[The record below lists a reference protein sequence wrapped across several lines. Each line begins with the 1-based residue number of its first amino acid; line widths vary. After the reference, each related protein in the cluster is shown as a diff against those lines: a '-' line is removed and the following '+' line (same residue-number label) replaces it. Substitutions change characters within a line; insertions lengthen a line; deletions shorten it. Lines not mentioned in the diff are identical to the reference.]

1 MSRLRDAVRAALEI
15 NGVRTGPPVAP
26 TATTAHPVTVAPSM
40 KRPRPDRVLVLGG
53 LGWPSV
59 LVRDRDGRLPRDGE
73 VEPDGACLRV
83 RCAGGPVLVAGSLR
97 GAPDACRWAPVGDL
111 HPIDLEVL
119 RRVAPAHAADAD
131 ARDRIAA
138 LAREVARELGA
149 QGGRGAEANLLAALD
164 VLRARRG
171 DQLRETPDPAAHPVQ
186 SNPGLESEVSA

>member
-1 MSRLRDAVRAALEI
+1 VSRLRDAVRAALEI
-15 NGVRTGPPVAP
+15 NGVRTGPPVVP
-26 TATTAHPVTVAPSM
+26 TATTAHPVTVAPST

-53 LGWPSV
+53 LGWPGV

-73 VEPDGACLRV
+73 VAPDGACLRV

-97 GAPDACRWAPVGDL
+97 GVPDACRWAPVGDL
-111 HPIDLEVL
+111 HPLDLEVL

-171 DQLRETPDPAAHPVQ
+171 DPATQLAVRPDPEPE
-186 SNPGLESEVSA
+186 PEVSA

>member
-1 MSRLRDAVRAALEI
+1 MSRLHAVMRAVMEI
-15 NGVRTGPPVAP
+15 NGLTPAEPTRVAP
-26 TATTAHPVTVAPSM
+26 RDASLPGPGPAPVPAKTLAARP
-40 KRPRPDRVLVLGG
+40 PRPDRVLVLGG
-53 LGWPSV
+53 PGV
-59 LVRDRDGRLPRDGE
+59 LVRCRDGRLPRDGE
-73 VEPDGACLRV
+73 VVPDGACLRV

-97 GAPDACRWAPVGDL
+97 EVPDACRWAPVGDL

-171 DQLRETPDPAAHPVQ
+171 DPATQLAVRSDPEPE
-186 SNPGLESEVSA
+186 PEVSA

>member
-15 NGVRTGPPVAP
+15 NGVRTGPPVVP
-26 TATTAHPVTVAPSM
+26 TATTAHPVTVAPST

-53 LGWPSV
+53 LGWPGV

-97 GAPDACRWAPVGDL
+97 EVPDACRWAPVGDL

-171 DQLRETPDPAAHPVQ
+171 DPATQPAVRPDPEPE
-186 SNPGLESEVSA
+186 PEPEVSA

>member
-1 MSRLRDAVRAALEI
+1 M
-15 NGVRTGPPVAP
+15 
-26 TATTAHPVTVAPSM
+26 
-40 KRPRPDRVLVLGG
+40 LGG
-53 LGWPSV
+53 PGV
-59 LVRDRDGRLPRDGE
+59 LVRCRDGRLPRDGE
-73 VEPDGACLRV
+73 VMPDGACLRV
-83 RCAGGPVLVAGSLR
+83 AAPGGPVLVAGSLR
-97 GAPDACRWAPVGDL
+97 SAPTACRWTLVAEM

-171 DQLRETPDPAAHPVQ
+171 DPATQLAVRSDPEPE
-186 SNPGLESEVSA
+186 PEVSA

>member
-1 MSRLRDAVRAALEI
+1 MSRLRDAFRAALEI
-15 NGVRTGPPVAP
+15 NGVRTGPPAP
-26 TATTAHPVTVAPSM
+26 VVSPTPANAAPPAATA

-138 LAREVARELGA
+138 LAREVAREMGA

-171 DQLRETPDPAAHPVQ
+171 DPATQPAVRPD
-186 SNPGLESEVSA
+186 SESEVSA

>member
-15 NGVRTGPPVAP
+15 NGVRTGPPVVP
-26 TATTAHPVTVAPSM
+26 TATTAHPVTVAPST

-53 LGWPSV
+53 LGWPGV

-83 RCAGGPVLVAGSLR
+83 RCAGGPVLVAGALR
-97 GAPDACRWAPVGDL
+97 GVPDACRWAPVGDL

-171 DQLRETPDPAAHPVQ
+171 DPATQLAVRSDPEPE
-186 SNPGLESEVSA
+186 PEVSA